1 MNSVSKNFISAG
13 ESSLFDCSRIFSA
26 SEELSFIGPAVSNLE
41 SRVYFVERKFL
52 ASTLSNPPIA

>member
-13 ESSLFDCSRIFSA
+13 ESSLFERSRIFSA
-26 SEELSFIGPAVSNLE
+26 SDELSFIGPAVSNLE
-41 SRVYFVERKFL
+41 SRVYFVVRKFL